1 MPNSEPTTQWP
12 ALPEEDCLDWL
23 FLDLNSYFAS
33 VEQHVEPKLRGK
45 PVAVVP
51 VMTDRT
57 CAIAA
62 SYEAKA
68 FGIKTGTMIHEAKQ
82 KCPHLICVPARHD
95 LYAEYHH
102 LIRAEIEHHIPITHV
117 VSIDEV
123 ACQLIGSLRRQD
135 DAVALAKRI
144 KAGIRKSIGPAIR
157 CSIGIATNRFLAKLG
172 SDLEKPDGLVVLH
185 PRDLP
190 ERIADLRLTD
200 LCGISGA
207 MQARLF
213 AEGIWDIPTLWA
225 APPERLRRVWGG
237 VEGERFWFR
246 LHGVEVPDVPTRKMM
261 IGHSHVLEPENR
273 SVPMAALVIRR
284 LALKAAARLREG
296 GFYCTVMQ
304 VTARMERGPD
314 HTVASRFEP
323 LCDSPA
329 LMHQLTTLWA
339 QIETL
344 ARSGEVKQV
353 SVALLG
359 LVTAEQRRQLEL
371 FPKPKAAETVSVAK
385 REQLSRVV
393 DQINRKLGRDTVT
406 VGMVDLKLQPHTGAK
421 IAFNRVPE
429 KWEFDERKT
438 TPDRL
443 LKKLE
448 VKRRVSRKTG
458 QARA

>member
-1 MPNSEPTTQWP
+1 MG
-12 ALPEEDCLDWL
+12 WL

-33 VEQHVEPKLRGK
+33 VEQHDRPELRGK

-51 VMTDRT
+51 VDTDRT

-68 FGIKTGTMIHEAKQ
+68 FGIKTGTMIYEAKQ
-82 KCPHLICVPARHD
+82 KCPGLVCVIARHD
-95 LYAEYHH
+95 LYAKYHH
-102 LIRAEIEHHIPITHV
+102 LIREEIEHHIPITHV

-123 ACQLIGSLRRQD
+123 ACELIGSLGLLD
-135 DAVALAKRI
+135 NAVALAKRI
-144 KAGIRKSIGPAIR
+144 KAGIRKNIGPAIR
-157 CSIGIATNRFLAKLG
+157 CSIGIAPNRFLAKLG

-185 PRDLP
+185 PREFPD
-190 ERIADLRLTD
+190 RIADLKLTD

-213 AEGIWDIPTLWA
+213 AEGIWDMTTLWN

-261 IGHSHVLEPENR
+261 VGHSHVLEPENR
-273 SVPMAALVIRR
+273 SVPMAGLVIRR

-296 GFYCTVMQ
+296 AFYCTVMQ
-304 VTARMERGPD
+304 VNARMERGLT

-329 LMHQLTTLWA
+329 LMQQLTTLWA

-359 LVTAEQRRQLEL
+359 LITAEQRRQLDL
-371 FPKPKAAETVSVAK
+371 FPKPKQVSAEVSVAK
-385 REQLSRVV
+385 REQVSRVV
-393 DQINRKLGRDTVT
+393 DQLNRKLGRDTVT

-429 KWEFDERKT
+429 KWEFDERQT
-438 TPDRL
+438 TPDKL
-443 LKKLE
+443 LAKL
-448 VKRRVSRKTG
+448 KSRSRPRKTSP
-458 QARA
+458 RKS